1 MHDIVNLGD
10 IVRRDP
16 AEHLE
21 LSDVRDEART
31 RRLSL
36 ADLRAQIQAVARGLL
51 RRGCVAGDR
60 IAVMSANRWE
70 FLATYFGAMSAG
82 MVAVPVNHRLP
93 RETIAFIVA
102 DAGACVALVDDGRDA
117 LLPDGFPRIR
127 FDADSQEH
135 DSFAALLD
143 HGEFESVIP
152 APDACAEILYTSGS
166 TGRPKGVPLTH
177 AGQLWALRKWHTG
190 GDAALG
196 EKTLI
201 VAPLYHM
208 NGLFFA
214 SVAVSNG
221 IAFTLMPRFDARR
234 YLQLAATER
243 ATLLSGIPT
252 MFALMAREGDLVA
265 SLDLSSVRTV
275 TIGSAPLTDALLD
288 CVRALFPNAVC
299 QNGYGTT
306 EAGPAVFG
314 AHPDGRA
321 RPSLA
326 LGVPYSDVGVRLAPA
341 STPDVGVLQ
350 VRTPALTPG
359 YLNLPDVTAERMVDG
374 WYDTG
379 DVMRRDA
386 DGFYYF
392 VGRADDMFVC
402 GGENVY
408 PGEVERLLERCPGI
422 AQAAVVPVPDE
433 IKGMIPVAFVVR
445 SAGSTLDEDTVKAFT
460 LREGPAYAHPRIVIF
475 RAEIPVAST
484 HKVDRTAL
492 LNDAL
497 YRAADAGRGAR

>member
-10 IVRRDP
+10 IVRRYP
-16 AEHLE
+16 AGHLQLCDE
-21 LSDVRDEART
+21 RDA
-31 RRLSL
+31 
-36 ADLRAQIQAVARGLL
+36 ARAQHLRLGELRVYIQAVARGLL

-60 IAVMSANRWE
+60 IAIMSANRWE

-82 MVAVPVNHRLP
+82 LVAVPVNHRLS
-93 RETIAFIVA
+93 RETIEFILSDA
-102 DAGACVALVDDGRDA
+102 DACVALVDDERDA
-117 LLPDGFPRIR
+117 LLPDRFPRIR
-127 FDADSQEH
+127 YDADSYEL

-143 HGEFESVIP
+143 HGDFAAVIP
-152 APDACAEILYTSGS
+152 APDAWAEILYTSGS

-177 AGQLWALRKWHTG
+177 AGQLWAIRKWYSG
-190 GDAALG
+190 GEESLG
-196 EKTLI
+196 ERTLI

-234 YLQLAATER
+234 YLQLVATER

-252 MFALMAREGDLVA
+252 MFALMARERDLVA
-265 SLDLSSVRTV
+265 ALDLTSVRTV
-275 TIGSAPLTDALLD
+275 TIGSAPLTAALLD
-288 CVRALFPNAVC
+288 RVRALFPNAVC

-306 EAGPAVFG
+306 EAGPAMFG
-314 AHPDGRA
+314 PHPDGRP
-321 RPSLA
+321 RPTLA
-326 LGVPYSDVGVRLAPA
+326 LGVPYPDVGVRLAGGA
-341 STPDVGVLQ
+341 TPDDGVLQ
-350 VRTPALTPG
+350 VQTPALTHG
-359 YLNLPDVTAERMVDG
+359 YLNLPDVTLERIVDG

-408 PGEVERLLERCPGI
+408 PGDVERLLERCPGI
-422 AQAAVVPVPDE
+422 AQAAVVAVPDE

-445 SAGSTLDEDTVKAFT
+445 GAGSTLDADAVKSFT
-460 LREGPAYAHPRIVIF
+460 LREGPAFAHPRIVIF
-475 RAEIPVAST
+475 RDLIPLAST
-484 HKVDRTAL
+484 HKVDRAAL
-492 LNDAL
+492 LADAL
-497 YRAADAGRGAR
+497 RYAADARRGAR

>member
-16 AEHLE
+16 AAHLQ
-21 LSDVRDEART
+21 LSDVRDSAHPQ
-31 RRLSL
+31 RLSL
-36 ADLRAQIQAVARGLL
+36 GELRAHVQAVARGLL

-60 IAVMSANRWE
+60 IAIMSANRWE
-70 FLATYFGAMSAG
+70 FLATYLGAMSAG

-93 RETIAFIVA
+93 RETIAFILA
-102 DAGACVALVDDGRDA
+102 DAGARVALVDAERDA
-117 LLPDGFPRIR
+117 LLPADVSRIR
-127 FDADSQEH
+127 LDADGAV
-135 DSFAALLD
+135 DGSFAALLD
-143 HGEFESVIP
+143 HGDFQAVAPS
-152 APDACAEILYTSGS
+152 PDAYAEILYTSGS

-177 AGQLWALRKWHTG
+177 AGQLWALRKWYTG
-190 GDAALG
+190 GDASLS
-196 EKTLI
+196 ERTLI

-214 SVAVSNG
+214 SVAISNG

-234 YLQLAATER
+234 YLQLVAMER

-252 MFALMAREGDLVA
+252 MFALMARERDLVE
-265 SLDLSSVRTV
+265 SVDLTSVRTV

-288 CVRALFPNAVC
+288 RVRALFPNAVC

-314 AHPDGRA
+314 PHADGRP
-321 RPSLA
+321 RPALA
-326 LGVPYSDVGVRLAPA
+326 LGVAYPDVEVRLAHGVTA
-341 STPDVGVLQ
+341 DDGVLQ

-359 YLNLPDVTAERMVDG
+359 YLNLPDVTAERIIDG

-379 DVMRRDA
+379 DVMRRDG

-402 GGENVY
+402 GGENVS
-408 PGEVERLLERCPGI
+408 PGDVERLLERCPGI

-445 SAGSTLDEDTVKAFT
+445 SAGSALDQDAVKSFA
-460 LREGPAYAHPRIVIF
+460 LREGPAFAHPRIVIF
-475 RAEIPVAST
+475 RTEIPVAST
-484 HKVDRTAL
+484 HKVDRAAL
-492 LNDAL
+492 LSEAL
-497 YRAADAGRGAR
+497 RYAAETGRGRR